1 MQDTLTVL
9 LVEDDNAVRAA
20 GIQTFQL
27 AGIEA
32 KGFGV
37 AEPVRD
43 MIHPDFPGVIV
54 TDVRLPGM
62 SGLALLD
69 HAVRVDP
76 KLPVVLITG
85 HGDIAMAVDAMRV
98 GAYDFIEKP
107 FPTDRLVNSVQRALE
122 RRALTLEV
130 GTLRRKL
137 SDREGIESILLG
149 QSPAIQEVRRVILQV
164 ADAAADVLILGETGT
179 GKELVARCL
188 HQFSRRRDANFVA
201 INCGAM
207 PETMFESEIFG
218 HESGAFTGASRQ
230 RIGRLEHADG
240 GTLLLDEIESMPLAL
255 QVKLLRA
262 LQERVIE
269 RLGSNRE
276 IPIDIRIVA
285 ATKEDL
291 SELSRQRCFR
301 SDLYYRLNV
310 ISVTL
315 PPLRERR
322 EDVPLLFEH
331 FVLQAAARYR
341 REAPVLSGAQ
351 RQQLMAYAW
360 PGNVRELRNVADR
373 FVLGVHGSP
382 LDLVGDA
389 GSVEPPSFAEQVD
402 GFERAVISEAMAR
415 HQGNIGAVSDSLK
428 LPRKTL
434 YDRLKRLNL
443 PIETFR

>member
-1 MQDTLTVL
+1 MSGTLSVL
-9 LVEDDNAVRAA
+9 LVEDDDAVRASS
-20 GIQTFQL
+20 IQTFQL
-27 AGIEA
+27 AGIDA
-32 KGFGV
+32 KGFGS

-43 MIHPDFPGVIV
+43 MLHPDFPAVIV

-62 SGLALLD
+62 NGLALLE
-69 HAVRVDP
+69 HATRADP
-76 KLPVVLITG
+76 KLPVVVITG
-85 HGDIAMAVDAMRV
+85 HGDISMAVEAMRI

-107 FPTDRLVNSVQRALE
+107 FPTERLVNSVQRALE

-137 SDREGIESILLG
+137 SDRDGIETVLLG

-188 HQFSRRRDANFVA
+188 HQFSPRRDNNFVA
-201 INCGAM
+201 LNCGAM
-207 PETMFESEIFG
+207 PETMFESEVFG
-218 HESGAFTGASRQ
+218 HETGAFTGASRQ
-230 RIGRLEHADG
+230 RVGRLEHADG

-262 LQERVIE
+262 VQERMVE
-269 RLGSNRE
+269 RLGSNKE
-276 IPIDIRIVA
+276 IPIDVRIVA

-291 SELSRQRCFR
+291 AELSRQQRFR
-301 SDLYYRLNV
+301 ADLYYRLNV

-322 EDVPLLFEH
+322 EDIPLLFEH
-331 FVLQAAARYR
+331 FVLQGAARFR
-341 REAPVLSGAQ
+341 REAPVLSSGQ
-351 RQQLMAYAW
+351 RQKLMAYAW

-382 LDLVGDA
+382 LDLTKAGADA
-389 GSVEPPSFAEQVD
+389 EPPSFAEQVD
-402 GFERAVISEAMAR
+402 AFERATLAEAMSR
-415 HQGNIGAVSDSLK
+415 HQGNIAAVSDSLK

-434 YDRLKRLNL
+434 YDKLKRLNL
-443 PIETFR
+443 AIETFR

>member
-9 LVEDDNAVRAA
+9 LVEDDTAVRAA
-20 GIQTFQL
+20 SIQTFQL

-32 KGFGV
+32 KGFGA

-62 SGLALLD
+62 NGLALLD
-69 HAVRVDP
+69 HAMRVDP

-130 GTLRRKL
+130 ETLRRKL
-137 SDREGIESILLG
+137 SDREGIDSILLG

-164 ADAAADVLILGETGT
+164 ADTAADVLILGETGT

-188 HQFSRRRDANFVA
+188 HQFSRRREANFVA

-262 LQERVIE
+262 LQERVVE

-291 SELSRQRCFR
+291 SELSRQQRFR

-331 FVLQAAARYR
+331 FVLQAAARCR
-341 REAPVLSGAQ
+341 REAPVLSSAQ
-351 RQQLMAYAW
+351 RRQLMAYAW

-389 GSVEPPSFAEQVD
+389 ASAEPPSFAEQVD
-402 GFERAVISEAMAR
+402 AFERAVISEAMAR

>member
-20 GIQTFQL
+20 SIQTFQL

-32 KGFGV
+32 KGFGA

-62 SGLALLD
+62 NGLALLD
-69 HAVRVDP
+69 HAMRVDP

-122 RRALTLEV
+122 HRALTLEV
-130 GTLRRKL
+130 ETLRRKL

-164 ADAAADVLILGETGT
+164 ADTAADVLILGETGT

-262 LQERVIE
+262 LQERVVE

-291 SELSRQRCFR
+291 AELSRQQRFR

-341 REAPVLSGAQ
+341 REAPVLSSAQ
-351 RQQLMAYAW
+351 RRQLMAHAW

-373 FVLGVHGSP
+373 FVLGIHGTP

-389 GSVEPPSFAEQVD
+389 APGEPPSFAEQVD
-402 GFERAVISEAMAR
+402 AFERAVISEAMAR